1 MDPYEKAQKEDK
13 ERGTKEER
21 QGEWSELKC
30 PYNGFKDCIVEK
42 CPSCNFKENK
52 VKVLDGRKPIY
63 MTEYEFISCK
73 LIDNSVQPVPKTTIE
88 NHVTTK
94 QSVLIRRSIF

>member
-1 MDPYEKAQKEDK
+1 M
-13 ERGTKEER
+13 
-21 QGEWSELKC
+21 KC

-63 MTEYEFISCK
+63 MSDDEAIKQGCLWENSHTEYEFISCK